1 MSIKEK
7 LLELGV
13 CVPNVLLPKDGFD
26 KWSVVACD
34 QYTSQQEYWQEVE
47 KIVGDSPSAF
57 NIILPEVYLDT
68 PEAEEHA
75 KKIRPFMD
83 EYLKD
88 VLIEQ
93 GEGFVYLERK
103 LGNEVRKGLVVALD
117 LEQYDYKPTS
127 TTLIRATEGTII
139 ERVIPRLKIRRD
151 ASLEISHILVLIDDE
166 NCNIVEGFAKEKQ
179 NLKKL
184 YSTKLMQNG
193 GDIEGYHVTGDA
205 KLEKIY
211 EGLKALVDTKR
222 QSERYGAKNPML
234 FAMGDGNHSFATAQ
248 AYWNEI
254 KGELTEEE
262 RKTHPARYA
271 LVELVNIHEPALNF
285 EPIHRAVFSLDA
297 QGAIDFILGY
307 YKKLGMEA
315 SIEKVN
321 SSEDMLEAVK
331 NDKSAHVI
339 GVINNGVNYVL
350 KVELKAA
357 QIAVAVLDNAL
368 DIYVKENG
376 VKEDYIHGEDVTIE
390 IGKARDN
397 IGFILPWMDKNTFFK
412 AVVQDGALPR
422 KTFSLGHANEKR
434 YYMEA
439 KRIGVK

>member
-13 CVPNVLLPKDGFD
+13 CVPNVLLPKEGFD

-34 QYTSQQEYWQEVE
+34 QFTSQLEYWHEVK
-47 KIVGDSPSAF
+47 KIVGDSPSAY
-57 NIILPEVYLDT
+57 NIMLPEAYLET

-75 KKIRPFMD
+75 KNIRPSMD
-83 EYLKD
+83 KYLKD
-88 VLIEQ
+88 VLVEQ
-93 GEGFVYLERK
+93 GEGFVYLERD
-103 LGNEVRKGLVVALD
+103 LGDKVRQGLVVALD
-117 LEQYDYKPTS
+117 LEQYDYRPSSK
-127 TTLIRATEGTII
+127 TLIRATEGTII
-139 ERVIPRLKIRRD
+139 ERVKPRLKIRRN

-166 NCNIVEGFAKEKQ
+166 KCEIVEGFAKGKQ

-184 YSTKLMQNG
+184 YSTKLMQKG
-193 GDIEGYHVTGDA
+193 GSIEAYQVADE
-205 KLEKIY
+205 KSLEKVY
-211 EGLKALVDTKR
+211 EGLKSLVDVKR
-222 QSERYGAKNPML
+222 QEERYGAKNPML

-262 RKTHPARYA
+262 KKTHPARYA
-271 LVELVNIHEPALNF
+271 LVELVNIHETALNF
-285 EPIHRAVFSLDA
+285 EPIHRAIFSVDA
-297 QGAIDFILGY
+297 QAAIDFVMGY
-307 YKKLGMEA
+307 YKKMGKEA
-315 SIEKVN
+315 NIEKVN
-321 SSEDMLEAVK
+321 NSEEMLNAVI
-331 NDKSAHVI
+331 NDKTAHVI

-350 KVELKAA
+350 KIELSAA
-357 QIAVAVLDNAL
+357 QIAVAALDNAL
-368 DIYVKENG
+368 DIYVKENN

-390 IGKARDN
+390 IGKDRNN

-439 KRIGVK
+439 KRI

>member
-1 MSIKEK
+1 MSVKEK

-34 QYTSQQEYWQEVE
+34 QYTSQKEYWQEVE
-47 KIVGDSPSAF
+47 QIVGDSPSAF
-57 NIILPEVYLDT
+57 NIILPEVYLET
-68 PEAEEHA
+68 PEAEMHA
-75 KKIRPFMD
+75 KNIRPSMD
-83 EYLKD
+83 KYLKE
-88 VLIEQ
+88 VLVEQ
-93 GEGFVYLERK
+93 GEGFVYLERN
-103 LGNEVRKGLVVALD
+103 LGDKVRKGLVVALD
-117 LEQYDYKPTS
+117 LEQYDYRPTS

-151 ASLEISHILVLIDDE
+151 ASVEISHILVLIDDE
-166 NCNIVEGFAKEKQ
+166 NCDIVEGLSEEKQ

-193 GDIEGYHVTGDA
+193 GSIEGYQVADETR
-205 KLEKIY
+205 LEKIY

-222 QSERYGAKNPML
+222 QDERYGAKNPML

-254 KGELTEEE
+254 KGELTEQE

-271 LVELVNIHEPALNF
+271 LVELVNIHETALNF

-297 QGAIDFILGY
+297 QGAIDFILGH
-307 YKKLGMEA
+307 YKKMGKEA
-315 SIEKVN
+315 SIEKVSN
-321 SSEDMLEAVK
+321 SEVMMDAVL

-339 GVINNGVNYVL
+339 GVINNGVNYVMKIDL
-350 KVELKAA
+350 SAA
-357 QIAVAVLDNAL
+357 QIAVAALDNAL
-368 DIYVKENG
+368 DIYVKENN

-390 IGKARDN
+390 IGKERDN